1 MIKMHYNSVTAKR
14 RIPKKGVQVQN
25 LSESIFPI
33 NLSCASCYQGR
44 GVCKSVGERVYFGH
58 QCITIRQRTARYR
71 FVHPNTLFL
80 CTFLS
85 IIHSCHFFAC
95 CIFFL
100 TMCFFHVQFF
110 SCYTRFCWTLVKLHY
125 FNAALFSCCNFLF
138 CTLYMLRSF
147 HA

>member
-1 MIKMHYNSVTAKR
+1 MHYNSLTAKR

-44 GVCKSVGERVYFGH
+44 GVYKCVGERVQFGH
-58 QCITIRQRTARYR
+58 QCITVRQRTARYR
-71 FVHPNTLFL
+71 FVHPNALFL

-95 CIFFL
+95 CIFFND
-100 TMCFFHVQFF
+100 V
-110 SCYTRFCWTLVKLHY
+110 
-125 FNAALFSCCNFLF
+125 LFSCWIFFVLHSFLLHF
-138 CTLYMLRSF
+138 GQVALFQCCTFFML
-147 HA
+147 